1 MITDT
6 DVLTRLKGKSI
17 LVVDDEKFS
26 RSIVARLV
34 KPFEVVEAGDGSF
47 ALHQLSANP
56 GIGVVLCDFN
66 MPVMDGLSFLK
77 EVRCG
82 AAKVRHDIAVLMLTG
97 HSDASLVQAAL
108 ALDVDGFIVK
118 PVSKATLEAR
128 LKHLLTKRN
137 PIKEPSFYTGVNL
150 NLVHTKLLAPVE
162 EAKTVDEPLPCPGRR
177 VPLQEAKP
185 KDVLAADFCTPA
197 GEILLGEG
205 IALSERL
212 IARLKE
218 LSSMGIA
225 PAEICLV

>member
-1 MITDT
+1 MITDK
-6 DVLTRLKGKSI
+6 DVLTRLKDKSI

-34 KPFEVVEAGDGSF
+34 QPFAVVEAGDGGF
-47 ALHQLSANP
+47 ALHQLAATP

-66 MPVMDGLSFLK
+66 MPLMDGLTFLK
-77 EVRCG
+77 EVRRG
-82 AAKVRHDIAVLMLTG
+82 ASKVPHDLPVLMLTG

-137 PIKEPSFYTGVNL
+137 PIKEPGYYEGVNL
-150 NLVHTKLLAPVE
+150 TLVHYKLLSPA
-162 EAKTVDEPLPCPGRR
+162 EAKTETVEPPPCPGRR
-177 VPLQEAKP
+177 VKLEEAKP
-185 KDVLAADFCTPA
+185 KEVLAADVCAPS
-197 GEILLGEG
+197 GEVLLGEG
-205 IALSERL
+205 IALSDRL

-218 LSSMGIA
+218 LSAMGIA
-225 PAEICLV
+225 PGEICVV